1 MRPRSALTLALAAVG
16 VEACFCPPT
25 TYSDQTFEYSLA
37 QNEDGTLEDPF
48 GGEPIDPT
56 ADCEAPCEDLLV
68 GEYLVS
74 AVTSCAFNLPDDP
87 ELPASLVCEV
97 QVADVCVGG
106 RHHADLVTRAR
117 GTGADAMAA
126 WLAREA
132 HGEAGSITAFRRLA
146 RELEAHGAP
155 PELVAAA
162 RQAAADEVRHAA
174 AVSRL
179 ARARGGRVE
188 RVAARA
194 ARPRPLVELARENAV
209 EGCVHETWAAAQ
221 AAYQAATAADPEVR
235 AVAAALA
242 PDEVAHAELAWALH
256 RWALSR
262 LAPDEARQVEA
273 ARRAAWRRLIQRPP
287 VAPGPVRQA
296 LGLPDEAVARRLA
309 VGIAGR
315 VGDWGPRPA

>member
-1 MRPRSALTLALAAVG
+1 MRPGSALTLALATVG
-16 VEACFCPPT
+16 VQACFCPPPD
-25 TYSDQTFEYSLA
+25 YYDETFQYSLA

-56 ADCEAPCEDLLV
+56 EPCEALCEAQLT
-68 GEYLVS
+68 GEYLIS
-74 AVTSCAFNLPDDP
+74 EITGCSINLPDDM

-97 QVADVCVGG
+97 VVANVCVGG
-106 RHHADLVTRAR
+106 RHHADLVARAR
-117 GTGADAMAA
+117 GTGADAVGA

-132 HGEAGSITAFRRLA
+132 HGEAGSVTAFRRLA
-146 RELEAHGAP
+146 AELEAHGAP
-155 PELVAAA
+155 PALVAAA
-162 RQAAADEVRHAA
+162 RRAAGDEVRHAA

-188 RVAARA
+188 RVASRP
-194 ARPRPLVELARENAV
+194 ARPRPLVELAHENAV

-221 AAYQAATAADPEVR
+221 AAYQAATAADAEVR

-262 LAPDEARQVEA
+262 PAPDEARQVEA

-309 VGIAGR
+309 RGIAGR
-315 VGDWGPRPA
+315 VA